1 MCSKQPTF
9 SIGTVPIYG
18 DLILSPMRGFSDLP
32 YRSICRSMGSAI
44 SYTSFVGA
52 IGILTNDKDSWRAL
66 SFLPEERPVAF
77 QIYDN
82 DEERLLMAA
91 RQIQRLNPDMIDI
104 NMGCSIRGISSRGA
118 GAGLLRNAGKIGE
131 IIKEMSTQLDLPI
144 SAKIRLGWDHQSKN
158 YIDVARTI
166 EDHGGALI
174 AVHARTRDQGYSGKA
189 DWDAIAEIKDAV
201 NIPVIGNGDV
211 RSVEDIDQL
220 IAHTGCDAVMIGRAA
235 RGYPWIFQ
243 RRELK
248 EVHLKEV
255 ATIIHLH
262 LDRMIDFYGQ
272 NHGILRFRKHLA
284 AYLKP
289 MQLPKS
295 TRTAMLS
302 CTERSQLN
310 SLLQDI
316 GLEIMNEI

>member
-1 MCSKQPTF
+1 MCSKRPTF
-9 SIGTVPIYG
+9 SIGTVPVNG
-18 DLILSPMRGFSDLP
+18 DLILAPMRGFSDLP

-44 SYTSFVGA
+44 SYTSFIGA

-91 RQIQRLNPDMIDI
+91 RQIQRLNPDVIDI
-104 NMGCSIRGISSRGA
+104 NMGCSIRGISGRGA
-118 GAGLLRNAGKIGE
+118 GAGLLRDAEKIGE
-131 IIKEMSTQLDLPI
+131 IVKKMSTELDLPI

-174 AVHARTRDQGYSGKA
+174 AVHARTRDQGLSGNA

-243 RRELK
+243 RRKLK
-248 EVHLKEV
+248 DVPFKEV
-255 ATIIHLH
+255 AATIHLH
-262 LDRMIDFYGQ
+262 LDKMIDFYGQ
-272 NHGILRFRKHLA
+272 KHGILRFRKHLA
-284 AYLKP
+284 AYIKP
-289 MQLPKS
+289 MQVPKS
-295 TRTAMLS
+295 IRIVMLS

-310 SLLQDI
+310 SLLKDI
-316 GLEIMNEI
+316 GLEIVKET